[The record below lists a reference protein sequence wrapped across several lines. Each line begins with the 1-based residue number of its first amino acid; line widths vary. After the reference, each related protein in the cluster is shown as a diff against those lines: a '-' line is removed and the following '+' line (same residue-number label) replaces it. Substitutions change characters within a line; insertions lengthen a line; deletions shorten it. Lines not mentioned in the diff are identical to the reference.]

1 MSRIA
6 VLGDEPLVQG
16 YALAGAVMLPATSP
30 ADVVA
35 TWAGLPSDVAVVIL
49 TSDAAAVL
57 HDRLDDP
64 GAPLTA
70 VLP

>member
-1 MSRIA
+1 
-6 VLGDEPLVQG
+6 
-16 YALAGAVMLPATSP
+16 
-30 ADVVA
+30 
-35 TWAGLPSDVAVVIL
+35 VIL
-49 TSDAAAVL
+49 TTDAAAVL